1 MEQAKTKKEK
11 TIDIIKK
18 VAWGIL
24 LAVFGFV
31 AVTLVWLAVDKFIV
45 KSPVPKAWG
54 YATLTI
60 ETGSMNGY
68 SAMVK
73 DGKPKQ
79 VSIGD
84 LIVIKK
90 TGDYTIGDVITF
102 LPEGDRVP
110 TTHRI
115 IGYTEN
121 GYITKGD
128 ANNTQ
133 DTVPIEKDRVLGE
146 VVMHSPNLG
155 KFASWVK
162 IEGWLYIVSG
172 LAILAIGTFVISLS
186 SENEKVANTQANAS
200 STGEK
205 AEAKAEDSAKAENQT
220 QTESNA
226 SNCDKDKNTDQKPQ
240 KKDDD
245 A

>member
-1 MEQAKTKKEK
+1 MAKENKALNV
-11 TIDIIKK
+11 IKK
-18 VAWGIL
+18 VVWGIVC
-24 LAVFGFV
+24 AIFGFV

-84 LIVIKK
+84 MIVIKK

-102 LPEGDRVP
+102 LPEGDKIP

-133 DTVPIEKDRVLGE
+133 DTVPIEKDKVLGE
-146 VVMHSPNLG
+146 VVMHAPKLG
-155 KFASWVK
+155 KFVNWVR
-162 IEGWLYIVSG
+162 IEGWLYIVSL
-172 LAILAIGTFVISLS
+172 LAIIGIGGLLLKGSADQSEEDS
-186 SENEKVANTQANAS
+186 SDGGS
-200 STGEK
+200 S
-205 AEAKAEDSAKAENQT
+205 EDSAENSAESADT
-220 QTESNA
+220 STTDNA
-226 SNCDKDKNTDQKPQ
+226 SGNGDN
-240 KKDDD
+240 
-245 A
+245 

>member
-31 AVTLVWLAVDKFIV
+31 AVTLVWLGIDKFIV

-54 YATLTI
+54 CATLTVV
-60 ETGSMNGY
+60 TGSMQGTID
-68 SAMVK
+68 V
-73 DGKPKQ
+73 
-79 VSIGD
+79 GD
-84 LIVIKK
+84 VIVIKK
-90 TGDYTIGDVITF
+90 TNDYKLHDIVTYIIPGDK
-102 LPEGDRVP
+102 VP

-115 IGYTEN
+115 WKINPDGT
-121 GYITKGD
+121 YITKGD
-128 ANNTQ
+128 ANNTE
-133 DTVPIEKDRVLGE
+133 DTTQITKDMIVGE
-146 VVMHSPNLG
+146 VVKVIPNAGHFVNWLRM
-155 KFASWVK
+155 
-162 IEGWLYIVSG
+162 EGWLFVVSL
-172 LAILAIGTFVISLS
+172 LAIIGIGTLLI
-186 SENEKVANTQANAS
+186 KANTAPEQATNTTPAK
-200 STGEK
+200 TD
-205 AEAKAEDSAKAENQT
+205 EAANSDGNTAEDSAKAENQT